1 MTKKN
6 NILEYSIYY
15 TQHTRCNKKVGH
27 QTTKNRVIHKITN
40 SIREKQYVEEKEEE
54 DSEPNVTG
62 PETPLKV
69 VESIKKVEDNIL
81 QIDLK
86 KSSEKNGQM
95 ATEFENIMNHF
106 NIDMADVEG
115 LINPNRFSWQMRS
128 D

>member
-1 MTKKN
+1 M
-6 NILEYSIYY
+6 
-15 TQHTRCNKKVGH
+15 
-27 QTTKNRVIHKITN
+27 IHKITN